1 MEENQQLTKV
11 AFSSVI
17 HQIFPEIKKV
27 QQFSRE
33 GKILIDDALTCLFN
47 AFDVDRSGRISYKK
61 MIEGLSTLC
70 DIFKGGD
77 GTMFER
83 GSEMVDTYK

>member
-1 MEENQQLTKV
+1 M

-47 AFDVDRSGRISYKK
+47 AFDVDRTGRISYKK
-61 MIEGLSTLC
+61 MIEGLNTLC
-70 DIFKGGD
+70 DIFKHD
-77 GTMFER
+77 ENMFER